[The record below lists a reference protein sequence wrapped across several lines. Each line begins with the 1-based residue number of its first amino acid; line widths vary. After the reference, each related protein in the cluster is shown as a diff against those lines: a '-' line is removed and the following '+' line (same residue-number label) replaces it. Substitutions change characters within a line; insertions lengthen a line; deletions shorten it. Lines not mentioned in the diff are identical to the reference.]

1 MEKELIEKILKI
13 YEFGAKADFG
23 VDAIVVLNGGTPGE
37 YENNPTIIEY
47 EEKGYRFCDANMFG
61 QGCERYEAL
70 TFCRKRE
77 K

>member
-1 MEKELIEKILKI
+1 MEKELIEKMLKI
-13 YEFGAKADFG
+13 YDFAAKADFG
-23 VDAIVVLNGGTPGE
+23 DDVIVVLNGGTPGE
-37 YENNPTIIEY
+37 YENNLTIIEY

>member
-13 YEFGAKADFG
+13 YEFGAKSDFG
-23 VDAIVVLNGGTPGE
+23 ADAIVVLNGGAPGE

>member
-1 MEKELIEKILKI
+1 MEKELIEKMLKT
-13 YEFGAKADFG
+13 YGFMAKLDFG
-23 VDAIVVLNGGTPGE
+23 LDAIVVLNGGTPGE

-70 TFCRKRE
+70 TFCKKRE

>member
-1 MEKELIEKILKI
+1 MEKKLIEKMLKI

-23 VDAIVVLNGGTPGE
+23 ADAIVVLNGGTPGE

-47 EEKGYRFCDANMFG
+47 EGKGYRFCDANMFG

-70 TFCRKRE
+70 TFCRKKE

>member
-1 MEKELIEKILKI
+1 MEKELIEKMLKT
-13 YEFGAKADFG
+13 YGFMAKLDFG
-23 VDAIVVLNGGTPGE
+23 LDAIVVLNGGTPGE

-77 K
+77 E

>member
-23 VDAIVVLNGGTPGE
+23 ADAIVVLNGGTPGE

>member
-1 MEKELIEKILKI
+1 MEKELIEKMLKT
-13 YEFGAKADFG
+13 YGFMAKLDFG
-23 VDAIVVLNGGTPGE
+23 LDAIVVLNGGTPGE

-61 QGCERYEAL
+61 QGFERYEVL

-77 K
+77 E

>member
-1 MEKELIEKILKI
+1 MEKELIEKMLKI

-23 VDAIVVLNGGTPGE
+23 ADAIVVLNGGTPGE

>member
-1 MEKELIEKILKI
+1 MEKELIEKMLKT
-13 YEFGAKADFG
+13 FGFMAKLDFG
-23 VDAIVVLNGGTPGE
+23 DDAIVVLNGGTPDE

-70 TFCRKRE
+70 TFCKKRE

>member
-1 MEKELIEKILKI
+1 MEKELIEKMLKI

-23 VDAIVVLNGGTPGE
+23 ADAIVVLNGGTPGE

-70 TFCRKRE
+70 TFCKKRE

>member
-1 MEKELIEKILKI
+1 MEKELIEKMLKT
-13 YEFGAKADFG
+13 YGFMAKLDFG
-23 VDAIVVLNGGTPGE
+23 EDAIVVLNGGTPGE

-47 EEKGYRFCDANMFG
+47 EENGYRFCDANMFG